1 MSQKQ
6 HRSVS
11 AFALLGHS
19 ELEKSAL
26 FESLGQTFQAAGNK
40 ISAGVQGALQST
52 KSNLAGAGAL
62 LTGEGFRGA
71 ANAAD
76 KSWNDSSKDINAANQ
91 RAAGHEQTAAGLSGE
106 FQAGLARPLQAA
118 GGAFRGFLSGGLRG
132 AADGQDQGWNAGT
145 KNINAAKSQIAQG
158 QRLVG
163 ANSPGFAAP
172 AGANSLPAPAPVTP
186 AGSNSLP
193 APAPA
198 VPPPV
203 TPAGSNSLPAPTAPN
218 MQQFNQPGGWTTGPN
233 GQIQPMTKSS
243 FAALGKSAMYYGSPG
258 LPFTPPAPA
267 RPDPVAPP
275 TPPVRMSSGTGGA
288 FLGPSGG
295 MLTGGTGLRE
305 ALGLGNGS
313 AAPAPKIK
321 MPAAGTPVTPGMETD
336 ERMHAENKLNASA
349 GGTVAAQKAPASTGP
364 SADQLAQFR
373 KGTAS
378 DFDPKSDLDRSKM
391 DALIAGNKG
400 WASNQAARGA
410 MASATGAGKQKNS
423 AGRIGREVPPAYPKA
438 QIVKGAL
445 FAALDAADME
455 KEALAKGIGKGL
467 THLGKFLRASGT
479 AAKQTA
485 YKSALT
491 ARGVTPESL
500 AASGKVL
507 RKMDTAAGRD
517 AMKATGAYRGQA
529 GRVVSNA
536 GKALQGNGLAS
547 KAVNYGA
554 VGVGGL
560 GAYGL
565 GSSNGY
571 ENGAN
576 AGFDSGV
583 EAGIE
588 QMNQPGEEQGVFGR
602 IANVFTGGGEPQGPN
617 AGVAYGNIGANRD
630 AYIDRLLQQR

>member
-1 MSQKQ
+1 MT
-6 HRSVS
+6 
-11 AFALLGHS
+11 AFAVLGRS
-19 ELEKSAL
+19 ELEKAAI
-26 FESLGQTFQAAGNK
+26 FQSLGQSFQAAGNK

-76 KSWNDSSKDINAANQ
+76 KSWNDSSKNINAANQ
-91 RAAGHEQTAAGLSGE
+91 RAAGHEQTAAGLSAE
-106 FQAGLARPLQAA
+106 SQASFARPLRAA
-118 GGAFRGFLSGGLRG
+118 GGAFRGLLSGGLRG

-145 KNINAAKSQIAQG
+145 QNINAAKSQIAQG
-158 QRLVG
+158 QKMVG
-163 ANSPGFAAP
+163 SNSPGAAAP
-172 AGANSLPAPAPVTP
+172 AGSNYLPAPTT
-186 AGSNSLP
+186 
-193 APAPA
+193 PA
-198 VPPPV
+198 VPPPAM
-203 TPAGSNSLPAPTAPN
+203 PAGSNSLPAPTTPN
-218 MQQFNQPGGWTTGPN
+218 IQQFNQPGGWTTGPN

-321 MPAAGTPVTPGMETD
+321 MPAAGTPVTAGMATD

-364 SADQLAQFR
+364 SAEQLEQFR
-373 KGTAS
+373 KGTTTK
-378 DFDPKSDLDRSKM
+378 FNPKSDLDRRKM

-423 AGRIGREVPPAYPKA
+423 AGRVGREVPPAYPKA

-445 FAALDAADME
+445 FNALGAADME
-455 KEALAKGIGKGL
+455 KEALAKLI
-467 THLGKFLRASGT
+467 
-479 AAKQTA
+479 
-485 YKSALT
+485 
-491 ARGVTPESL
+491 
-500 AASGKVL
+500 
-507 RKMDTAAGRD
+507 
-517 AMKATGAYRGQA
+517 
-529 GRVVSNA
+529 
-536 GKALQGNGLAS
+536 GNGLKLGAGKLGAS
-547 KAVNYGA
+547 ANKAKRLAMKSSLADNGFESLSQVRQSGLSPTTITGAIDDAKRAVTTTANTRAGVSRALNSHANSIDGSKGIQNAINYGSGA
-554 VGVGGL
+554 IAGGGL
-560 GAYGL
+560 LY
-565 GSSNGY
+565 
-571 ENGAN
+571 GAN
-576 AGFDSGV
+576 RMGHSSGMEEGVNRGFDSGV

-588 QMNQPGEEQGVFGR
+588 QMNQPGAEQGVFGR
-602 IANVFTGGGEPQGPN
+602 IADVFTGGSPQGPN
-617 AGVAYGNIGANRD
+617 AGVAYGNIGANRE